1 MPQFFLA
8 KNAMDWERMDCL
20 GGYQYGISKST
31 ILQEI
36 AKRHIDLRRSTKSWR
51 HHNKEIIRCSLYII
65 NGMLFISIDFLIQKY
80 NFFLFTV
87 CSVEATSKTSKM
99 DANLMAH
106 MKLAQELYR
115 SLCVILLTTFDD
127 DDVTSQMSL
136 FTR

>member
-1 MPQFFLA
+1 LA
-8 KNAMDWERMDCL
+8 AT
-20 GGYQYGISKST
+20 GISKST

-51 HHNKEIIRCSLYII
+51 HHNKEIIRCSLYIT
-65 NGMLFISIDFLIQKY
+65 NGMLFISIEFLIQKY

-115 SLCVILLTTFDD
+115 RGIVRH
-127 DDVTSQMSL
+127 
-136 FTR
+136 FTYYF